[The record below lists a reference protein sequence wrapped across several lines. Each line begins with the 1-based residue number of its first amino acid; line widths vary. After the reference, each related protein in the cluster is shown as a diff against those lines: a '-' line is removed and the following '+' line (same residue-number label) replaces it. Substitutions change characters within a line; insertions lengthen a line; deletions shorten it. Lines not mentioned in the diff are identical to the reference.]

1 MNKYQ
6 QSLDRID
13 QYRVNKNL
21 KIDIKDILTLQ
32 ELVDKY
38 QEIQNVYFKKEPM
51 ESADLNGEKLQ
62 ELYNFINKLLD
73 KDTPKKTKTKMNKYN
88 HIDRHCP
95 ICDSFVYSFDIYCG
109 KCGQRIR
116 SEE

>member
-6 QSLDRID
+6 EALARLKEIEKEYTFSKIGTRFH
-13 QYRVNKNL
+13 VNC
-21 KIDIKDILTLQ
+21 DELQ

-73 KDTPKKTKTKMNKYN
+73 KATPKKIKGLS
-88 HIDRHCP
+88 RCP
-95 ICDSFVYSFDIYCG
+95 LCDNGLYINQNFCD
-109 KCGQRIR
+109 KCGTEIDW
-116 SEE
+116 SDK